1 MFDLNSN
8 ILLAFVIGI
17 IFFIIKNLII
27 RIYKLDQNRQEIV
40 KDTVLLF
47 VVSYVILSCKML
59 FLPKKDKDK
68 PPTMVMNI
76 IEIKISMP
84 GIS

>member
-47 VVSYVILSCKML
+47 LVSYVILSCKMM
-59 FLPKKDKDK
+59 FLPKKDKVEVFTNE
-68 PPTMVMNI
+68 PNF
-76 IEIKISMP
+76 
-84 GIS
+84 

>member
-59 FLPKKDKDK
+59 FLPKKDKVEVFTNE
-68 PPTMVMNI
+68 PNF
-76 IEIKISMP
+76 
-84 GIS
+84 